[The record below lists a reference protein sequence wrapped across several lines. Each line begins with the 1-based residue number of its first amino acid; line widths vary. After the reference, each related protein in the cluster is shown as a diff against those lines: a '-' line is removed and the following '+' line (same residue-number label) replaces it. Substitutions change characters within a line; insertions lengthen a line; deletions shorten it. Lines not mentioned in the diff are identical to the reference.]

1 MTGSIPNSESYA
13 SSVPVADTFAE
24 AFPMTA
30 ARVIVTTDTPAWAL
44 IAGQTMTGYATSV
57 ISCDAE
63 AGIERVLTLDE
74 TPDGRPGISVL
85 VFAFSRDALEK
96 ALANRV
102 GQCVMT
108 CPTTACYNGLPIGEK
123 TISVGGKLR
132 YFGDGWQIS
141 KRIGG
146 RRYWRI
152 PVMDG
157 EFLCEETFGT
167 VKGVAGGNIILM
179 GTEPVATL
187 LAAESAV
194 IAMRRCPEVILPF
207 PGGIARSGSKVGSKY
222 RSLKASTNTAFAPT
236 LRGVVP
242 TEMPA
247 GVRCAYE
254 IVIDGLTLAAVERAT
269 AVGVHSVLRNVEPI
283 AAVTSGNYGGKLGPF
298 HIRLHDVIKR
308 YVNEGLRSEGSQDF
322 L

>member
-1 MTGSIPNSESYA
+1 M
-13 SSVPVADTFAE
+13 
-24 AFPMTA
+24 
-30 ARVIVTTDTPAWAL
+30 
-44 IAGQTMTGYATSV
+44 
-57 ISCDAE
+57 
-63 AGIERVLTLDE
+63 
-74 TPDGRPGISVL
+74 L

-96 ALANRV
+96 AVANRV

-108 CPTTACYNGLPIGEK
+108 CPTTACYNGLPLGEK

-141 KRIGG
+141 KWIGG

-179 GTEPVATL
+179 GTEPAATL
-187 LAAESAV
+187 AAAESAV
-194 IAMRRCPEVILPF
+194 AAMRRCPDVILPF

-222 RSLKASTNTAFAPT
+222 KSLRASTNTAFAPT
-236 LRGVVP
+236 LRGVVA

-247 GVRCAYE
+247 EARCAYE
-254 IVIDGLTLAAVERAT
+254 IVIDGLTLEAVERAT
-269 AVGVHSVLRNVEPI
+269 AAGLHAREPHATNPRRRSPRATTAASSARSTSGSMTYGSDLAQRNEWCSARWGRMVQQRDLGGEATDRRCCELVWNVSTLATSRCVYPPP
-283 AAVTSGNYGGKLGPF
+283 AAVRSNYKSPDALTAA
-298 HIRLHDVIKR
+298 HRARLRKVT
-308 YVNEGLRSEGSQDF
+308 
-322 L
+322 